1 MPSLSFPIVVG
12 SSVKTIVKTVTDR
25 VSSHHHHHHQHQ
37 ADHSSDEG
45 EDTVDDT
52 YAKGQ
57 ARHEFKYDIGF
68 TLIKNFIE
76 QSTHHT
82 VEELQDFVTHSVPS
96 PPWIKRIK
104 VTIPSKACL
113 KAADLL
119 IQSDPGLIK
128 SVGGSTW
135 WQWTKND
142 HGIHAE
148 WIAPKSIWKG
158 FINGQVED
166 EEPEIPTLFFIHGG
180 GFFFGSL
187 DTHRYQ
193 IWRMARKAN
202 ARAFTVAYRL
212 APQYPFPCALMD
224 CLAAYL
230 YLTEPNLSENAL
242 HKPISPKQIII
253 SGDSA
258 GGNLTL
264 SLLCVL
270 RSLGKELPSGGVLIS
285 PWVDLTHSFES
296 VMENGDKDILPP
308 NGFLYQPSEAWPP
321 LPQPSKTMAT
331 ETLTP
336 NGDLASDSGTIEAQ
350 GSNGGGSNSL
360 VPDDTLDGKG
370 SSHESKYLE
379 RNASVRGAMGHQ
391 VQLYATNLQ
400 GSLNNPLVSPMYQT
414 SLGGLCPL
422 LIIASDHECLRDE
435 VIYMAHRA
443 AKPEQY
449 RLSSRLKERNEIDGH
464 EVNLDWK
471 PTLVHLQVYDSTCH
485 MFSVM
490 GWTQPAKYCY
500 RSMGSFCRFVIDL
513 QKEKGSKLIV
523 NEEIVND
530 KIRNGQAHD
539 PDSSFTGSYLG
550 DKPFKRPEF
559 QSNMVR
565 ERIDVEGNS
574 RPLEGEEELRCLKN
588 TERLE
593 GYVPAEVIERF
604 LEGKRQE
611 PKPKRKS
618 KIIEKVNE
626 LKMKKEKEKEVELE
640 GFVKELMKAEEVP
653 PSTAMAGRIHTKE
666 GYRLALE
673 VRKQIASGLVF
684 VKPR

>member
-1 MPSLSFPIVVG
+1 MPSLSFPTVVG
-12 SSVKTIVKTVTDR
+12 SSVKTIVKTVSNR
-25 VSSHHHHHHQHQ
+25 VSSHHHQPNPK
-37 ADHSSDEG
+37 DDTSSTEG
-45 EDTVDDT
+45 EEAIDDT

-68 TLIKNFIE
+68 ALIKNFIE

-104 VTIPSKACL
+104 VTIPAKFCL

-119 IQSDPGLIK
+119 IQSDPGLVR

-148 WIAPKSIWKG
+148 WIAPKSVWKG
-158 FINGQVED
+158 FVNGEVEQ
-166 EEPEIPTLFFIHGG
+166 EEPDIPTLFFIHGG

-224 CLAAYL
+224 CLSAYL
-230 YLTEPNLSENAL
+230 YLTEPNLSEGAL
-242 HKPISPKQIII
+242 HKPISPKNIII

-258 GGNLTL
+258 GGNLSL

-270 RSLGKELPSGGVLIS
+270 RNLGKELPSGGVLIS

-321 LPQPSKTMAT
+321 LPQPSKTIPT
-331 ETLTP
+331 ETLIP
-336 NGDLASDSGTIEAQ
+336 NGDLGTEASEAGTSEAQ
-350 GSNGGGSNSL
+350 VSNGGSTTL
-360 VPDDTLDGKG
+360 VPSDALSGD
-370 SSHESKYLE
+370 SPRHEEDYLE
-379 RNASVRGAMGHQ
+379 RNASVRDAKGHQ

-400 GSLNNPLVSPMYQT
+400 LNNPLVSPMYQT

-435 VIYMAHRA
+435 VIYTAHRA

-449 RLSSRLKERNEIDGH
+449 QLSSRLKERNEIDGH
-464 EVNLDWK
+464 EVNLKWN

-490 GWTQPAKYCY
+490 GWTKPAKYCY
-500 RSMGSFCRFVIDL
+500 RSMGSFCRFVIDM
-513 QKEKGSKLIV
+513 QKETNSHV
-523 NEEIVND
+523 SVTEELTND
-530 KIRNGQAHD
+530 KIRTGQAND
-539 PDSSFTGSYLG
+539 TDSLFTGSYLG
-550 DKPFKRPEF
+550 DKPYKRPEF
-559 QSNMVR
+559 KLNMVR

-574 RPLEGEEELRCLKN
+574 RTLEPESELKCLSN
-588 TERLE
+588 TEERLK
-593 GYVPAEVIERF
+593 GYVPEEVIERF
-604 LEGKRQE
+604 LEGKKQE

-618 KIIEKVNE
+618 KIIEKMHD
-626 LKMKKEKEKEVELE
+626 LKSKKHVEKEIELE
-640 GFVKELMKAEEVP
+640 GFVKELKDKETP
-653 PSTAMAGRIHTKE
+653 PPTAIAGRIESKE
-666 GYRLALE
+666 GHALALE
-673 VRKQIASGLVF
+673 VKKQIGSGLVL
-684 VKPR
+684 VEPK

>member
-1 MPSLSFPIVVG
+1 MPSLSFPTVVG
-12 SSVKTIVKTVTDR
+12 SSVKTIVKTVSNR
-25 VSSHHHHHHQHQ
+25 VSTHHQQ
-37 ADHSSDEG
+37 PNPKDESSSN
-45 EDTVDDT
+45 EDTQEDTLDDP

-57 ARHEFKYDIGF
+57 ARHDFKYDIGF
-68 TLIKNFIE
+68 ALIKNFIE

-104 VTIPSKACL
+104 VTIPSKFCL

-119 IQSDPGLIK
+119 IQSDPGLVK

-148 WIAPKSIWKG
+148 WIAPKSVWKG
-158 FINGQVED
+158 FPNGQVE
-166 EEPEIPTLFFIHGG
+166 EEEADVPTLFFIHGG

-193 IWRMARKAN
+193 IWRMARKAK

-224 CLAAYL
+224 CLSAYL
-230 YLTEPNLSENAL
+230 YLTEPNLSEGYL

-258 GGNLTL
+258 GGNLSL

-270 RSLGKELPSGGVLIS
+270 RNLGKELPSGGVLIS

-321 LPQPSKTMAT
+321 LPQPSKTLST
-331 ETLTP
+331 QPLTA
-336 NGDLASDSGTIEAQ
+336 NGDLASDSGTSEAPV
-350 GSNGGGSNSL
+350 SNGGSNIHNDLSNGNSS
-360 VPDDTLDGKG
+360 PDDKD
-370 SSHESKYLE
+370 YID
-379 RNASVRGAMGHQ
+379 RNASVCDATEHQ

-400 GSLNNPLVSPMYQT
+400 LNNPLVSPMYQT

-464 EVNLDWK
+464 EVNLNWN

-513 QKEKGSKLIV
+513 QKEKDTKVSV
-523 NEEIVND
+523 NEDFAND
-530 KIRNGQAHD
+530 KIRNGQASD
-539 PDSSFTGSYLG
+539 PDSLFTGSYLG

-559 QSNMVR
+559 ESNMVR

-574 RPLEGEEELRCLKN
+574 RSLESESEMKCLKN
-588 TERLE
+588 TERLK
-593 GYVPAEVIERF
+593 GYIPKEVIERF
-604 LEGKRQE
+604 LEGKKQE

-618 KIIEKVNE
+618 KMIEKIYE
-626 LKMKKEKEKEVELE
+626 MKKKREIDDQKEIELE
-640 GFVKELMKAEEVP
+640 GLVEGLKVKEVP
-653 PSTAMAGRIHTKE
+653 PPTAIAGRIETKE
-666 GYRLALE
+666 GHALALE
-673 VRKQIASGLVF
+673 VQKQIASGLELVEP
-684 VKPR
+684 K